1 MHAPDD
7 RDTATRAGEDG
18 RITWI
23 TGDERPGPR
32 QTIGVLEMKADGS
45 CRAAFAERTQVD
57 GRCHVLLA
65 RQAWGPCHIDWSW
78 PRFDFRVG
86 GEETGRGG
94 PAGGPVYTVVA
105 RYHDIVPGRRIVYT
119 YDMARVDTR
128 VSISLVS
135 IDLIAEDGGTRLV
148 WTEAGVFLDGQDGP
162 DGREMGT
169 GEGLD
174 RLGEILSQAT
184 AGV

>member
-1 MHAPDD
+1 MSEPSVTHA
-7 RDTATRAGEDG
+7 TFTVERAYPASPA
-18 RITWI
+18 R
-23 TGDERPGPR
+23 
-32 QTIGVLEMKADGS
+32 VF
-45 CRAAFAERTQVD
+45 AAFATLE
-57 GRCHVLLA
+57 A

-86 GEETGRGG
+86 GEEMGRGG
-94 PAGGPVYTVVA
+94 PAGGPVYTVDA

-119 YDMARVDTR
+119 YDMARDDTR

-162 DGREMGT
+162 DGREIGT